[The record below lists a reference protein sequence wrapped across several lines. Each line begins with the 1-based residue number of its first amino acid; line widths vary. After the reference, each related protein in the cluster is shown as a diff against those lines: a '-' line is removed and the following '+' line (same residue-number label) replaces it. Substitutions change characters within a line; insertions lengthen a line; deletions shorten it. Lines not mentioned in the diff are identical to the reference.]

1 MTREQATALIY
12 NAADYLK
19 PVITFALATGL
30 RRGNILSLEWSQVDL
45 VRKVA
50 WINPEQSKNYRA
62 IGVSLND
69 TACQIIRDQI
79 GKHTKYIF
87 VRERKQ
93 NGVIDLVPMT
103 VNANKAFN
111 SAMKKAGIEGFHFH
125 DLRHT
130 WASWLIQAGVPLS
143 ALQERGG
150 WESTEMV
157 KRYAHLS
164 PIHLQEHAKN
174 IDDILN
180 LNGTNMARKII

>member
-1 MTREQATALIY
+1 M
-12 NAADYLK
+12 
-19 PVITFALATGL
+19 
-30 RRGNILSLEWSQVDL
+30 
-45 VRKVA
+45 RKVA

-62 IGVSLND
+62 IGVSLYD

-79 GKHTKYIF
+79 GRHTKYVF

-93 NGVIDLVPMT
+93 NGVTDLVPMT

-111 SAMKKAGIEGFHFH
+111 SAMKLAGLEGFHFH

-143 ALQERGG
+143 ALQEMGG
-150 WESTEMV
+150 WESIEMV